1 MLLRT
6 LTVAALLVTFL
17 SMGAAAQNANS
28 VVAAASKAMGA
39 GQSEFDHLLGNR
51 AKRGLRPEQEHRG
64 PDGRAST

>member
-17 SMGAAAQNANS
+17 SMGAAAQNAGS

-39 GQSEFDHLLGNR
+39 DNLTSITYSGSARNGALAAL
-51 AKRGLRPEQEHRG
+51 P
-64 PDGRAST
+64 P